1 MHLFIILSSV
11 ACIAGLVC
19 FIYLTVL
26 IAKRPSNNMTN
37 VNSLDRALYYHTQI
51 QATSDEGDLEQTQ
64 NHLEPL
70 VPVKVYYINM
80 DRSSKRKDQFEE
92 QAVDLG
98 MNFQRVSGVDG
109 KKIKTQYNLRF
120 GVAGGMEYQND
131 FLTNFSFSELGCTL
145 SHIKA
150 IRTAYD
156 NGDQVALIC
165 EDDISF
171 EMSKLWPSGLFRK
184 LIQDMNT
191 ATGIIQLCWN
201 SSMRSDTNNKYCAY
215 GDSYG
220 VTPLPSDVWCWS
232 AVAYLISR
240 KGMHDVLA
248 HSEYLI
254 GTKVHLKKTPQIQ
267 DGYADEYIYTKRLL

>member
-1 MHLFIILSSV
+1 
-11 ACIAGLVC
+11 
-19 FIYLTVL
+19 
-26 IAKRPSNNMTN
+26 
-37 VNSLDRALYYHTQI
+37 
-51 QATSDEGDLEQTQ
+51 
-64 NHLEPL
+64 
-70 VPVKVYYINM
+70 
-80 DRSSKRKDQFEE
+80 
-92 QAVDLG
+92 
-98 MNFQRVSGVDG
+98 
-109 KKIKTQYNLRF
+109 
-120 GVAGGMEYQND
+120 MEYQND

-267 DGYADEYIYTKRLL
+267 DGYADKYIYKTTTVATSTFPVVVPLNFKNVTTSTQFDRNNSNNPDSVDKESIELYINIVKNLFCKGIVRQLSYQKSHDSMVA